1 MKSEEEIVSTFLIL
15 AIGFGLPLCFCAE
28 ELYMLKRQQYPHN
41 DTQADSNLL
50 LENSSMD
57 SVGCPQIFFFLRNY
71 GRKLNKGSH
80 LHRTQRSPTLPQPSY
95 VIALSLLNPVF
106 QSYQGTSLLPKYS
119 RDVVIMPWALI
130 AKTGTPVSLGVCEVK
145 YIQEHELDSS

>member
-57 SVGCPQIFFFLRNY
+57 SVGCPQIFFFFKELWQ
-71 GRKLNKGSH
+71 KVK
-80 LHRTQRSPTLPQPSY
+80 QR
-95 VIALSLLNPVF
+95 
-106 QSYQGTSLLPKYS
+106 
-119 RDVVIMPWALI
+119 
-130 AKTGTPVSLGVCEVK
+130 
-145 YIQEHELDSS
+145 